1 MSNVKGKKKAV
12 QEDREQSEVREL
24 YKLLR
29 MVRDILSS
37 KVVFVQKPEQS
48 EGVSQTDYLGKE
60 QIR

>member
-1 MSNVKGKKKAV
+1 M